1 LNKREDKNIM
11 NCEIIGCGTP
21 MSDFEPTAAR
31 TDGVLVEVLNTKRAY
46 LVCNSCAKKLG
57 LIR

>member
-1 LNKREDKNIM
+1 M
-11 NCEIIGCGTP
+11 NCEITGCTTP
-21 MSDFEPTAAR
+21 MTSFNPIADR

-57 LIR
+57 LIK